1 MGFRLW
7 EKSRGVWSERSFFS
21 LLYGLTMLIVLGLLC
36 SQILGALTCQ
46 LFFDVG
52 FFSSDSAF
60 NIQDPSVINSLKC
73 MQLFNAIG
81 VFIFPSCL
89 FFHFRDLPLLDR
101 LNLNESLSPGPV
113 FFLFLL
119 ALAMIPAANFLG
131 SLNEGIYL
139 PDFLYFLKQIE
150 AETMVLTEQLMKM
163 ESYIDLVQIIILVG
177 ILAAL
182 GEELL
187 FRGLL
192 QNLFQEWWAKKHVA
206 VWLTAL
212 LFSIFHLQYQAVLPR
227 FLLGALIGYVYMN
240 SDNLRTAILL
250 HFFYNTS
257 LIILTFMI
265 QHQILD
271 ASWEFVG
278 VENILFGVIA
288 LLLTTWFVFRSP
300 LKTI

>member
-7 EKSRGVWSERSFFS
+7 EKSRGIWSERSFSS
-21 LLYGLTMLIVLGLLC
+21 LLYGLTMLIVVGLLC
-36 SQILGALTCQ
+36 SQILGAFACQ
-46 LFFDVG
+46 LFFDVA
-52 FFSSDSAF
+52 FFSSNSAL
-60 NIQDPSVINSLKC
+60 NIEDPSVINSLKC
-73 MQLFNAIG
+73 IQFLNAIG

-101 LNLNESLSPGPV
+101 LNLNQSLSLGRV

-119 ALAMIPAANFLG
+119 ALAMIPAANILG

-139 PDFLYFLKQIE
+139 PDFLYFLKEIE
-150 AETMVLTEQLMKM
+150 AETIVLTEQLMKM
-163 ESYIDLVQIIILVG
+163 ESYIDLFQIIILVG

-192 QNLFQEWWAKKHVA
+192 QNLFQEWWAKKHLA
-206 VWLTAL
+206 VWLTAF
-212 LFSIFHLQYQAVLPR
+212 LFSVVHLQYQAVLPR

-240 SDNLRTAILL
+240 SGNLRTAILL

-257 LIILTFMI
+257 LVILTFMI
-265 QHQILD
+265 QHQTLD

-278 VENILFGVIA
+278 VDNILFGVIA
-288 LLLTTWFVFRSP
+288 LLFTIWIGFRSAS
-300 LKTI
+300 KIM